1 METLAYLHLAI
12 AHEAPTDPNN
22 TASTPIWNNPKLLT
36 WLNPVTLSTRA
47 ALPLVSLSVV
57 FGLLGMAKQASAA
70 IKQGDRGTD
79 VVELQQRLQKLGYF
93 KSKAT
98 GYFGPVTK
106 QALLKFQQSQG
117 LTPDGVAGAS
127 TQEYLNKQTQV
138 KEPPSPTWQLGDRG
152 AKVSE
157 IQKTL
162 AMTGY
167 PSSTSGVFD
176 QQTQEAVKLFQ
187 QAQGLRVD
195 GVIGK
200 ETLAALENPEAETK
214 PPFQPQQTNPWPPID
229 EQTPATP
236 EEPTQTQATQEEP
249 TQSIWKLGDRGAK
262 VSEIQQKLVAA
273 GYLSGTD
280 GVFDGKTQQAVQ
292 QFQQA
297 KGLKVDGI
305 VGENTLTAL
314 AEKPEP
320 KPMPEPEK
328 NITWHSIEEPTQ
340 ATNEEFTKNIWKLG
354 DRGAKVSEIQQKLV
368 AAGYPGSTD
377 GVFNPP
383 TEAAVRQFQQ
393 AKGLKVDGIVGEET
407 LLALENPS
415 MVKPQKTTP
424 WYEDESAPLN
434 PFTR

>member
-12 AHEAPTDPNN
+12 AHEAPEDPNN

-36 WLNPVTLSTRA
+36 WLNPVHLSSRA
-47 ALPLVSLSVV
+47 AVPLVSLSVV

-70 IKQGDRGTD
+70 VKQGDHGTE

-93 KSKAT
+93 KNKAT
-98 GYFGPVTK
+98 GYFGPLTK
-106 QALLKFQQSQG
+106 QALIKFQQSQG
-117 LTPDGVAGAS
+117 LTPDGVAGTS
-127 TQEYLNKQTQV
+127 TQQYLNKQAQG
-138 KEPPSPTWQLGDRG
+138 EESPSPTWQLGDRG

-162 AMTGY
+162 AMAGY
-167 PSSTSGVFD
+167 PSSTNGVFD
-176 QQTQEAVKLFQ
+176 QPTQEAVKLFQ
-187 QAQGLRVD
+187 QAQGLKVD

-200 ETLAALENPEAETK
+200 ETLAALENPDTETK
-214 PPFQPQQTNPWPPID
+214 PASEPQQTNPWPPID
-229 EQTPATP
+229 EQTPATV
-236 EEPTQTQATQEEP
+236 QEEP
-249 TQSIWKLGDRGAK
+249 TKSIWKLGDRGAK
-262 VSEIQQKLVAA
+262 VSQIQKSLVAS

-280 GVFDGKTQQAVQ
+280 GVFDEKTQEAVR
-292 QFQQA
+292 QFQQT

-314 AEKPEP
+314 AEKPET
-320 KPMPEPEK
+320 KAIPEPEK
-328 NITWHSIEEPTQ
+328 NIRWHSLEEPTPSTQ
-340 ATNEEFTKNIWKLG
+340 EELTQNTWKLG

-377 GVFNPP
+377 GVFNPQ

-393 AKGLKVDGIVGEET
+393 AKGLKVDGIVGQET
-407 LLALENPS
+407 LAVLEKPS
-415 MVKPQKTTP
+415 MAKPQKTSP

-434 PFTR
+434 PFIR

>member
-12 AHEAPTDPNN
+12 AHEAPEDPNN

-36 WLNPVTLSTRA
+36 WLNPVHLSSRA
-47 ALPLVSLSVV
+47 AVPLVSLSVV

-70 IKQGDRGTD
+70 VKQGDRGTE

-98 GYFGPVTK
+98 GYFGPLTK

-127 TQEYLNKQTQV
+127 TQEYLNKQAQG

-162 AMTGY
+162 AMAGY
-167 PSSTSGVFD
+167 PSSTNGVFD

-187 QAQGLRVD
+187 QAQGLTVD

-200 ETLAALENPEAETK
+200 KTLVALENPEAETK
-214 PPFQPQQTNPWPPID
+214 LPSEPQQTNPWPPLD
-229 EQTPATP
+229 EQTP
-236 EEPTQTQATQEEP
+236 ATQEEP

-280 GVFDGKTQQAVQ
+280 GVFDDKTQQAVQ

-297 KGLKVDGI
+297 KGLNVDGI
-305 VGENTLTAL
+305 VGENTLAAL

-320 KPMPEPEK
+320 KPIPEPEK
-328 NITWHSIEEPTQ
+328 NITWHSIEEPTP
-340 ATNEEFTKNIWKLG
+340 ATEEAFTKNIWKLG

-368 AAGYPGSTD
+368 AVGYPGSTD
-377 GVFNPP
+377 GVFNLQ